1 MINLNK
7 ETQTSDKYTL
17 GEEDN
22 KLNLNKETQTTDKY
36 TLGEDN
42 I

>member
-7 ETQTSDKYTL
+7 ETQTNNKYTLGEEDNINVNKETQTNDKYTL

-22 KLNLNKETQTTDKY
+22 
-36 TLGEDN
+36 